1 MSQDKKG
8 DVVSLSGAPIH
19 HYDAPADW
27 EAPQGEMCLEEISA
41 HITTHLGPVASVF
54 HEIVSDTVHIDV
66 HVVHPT
72 DDFPYIRLVTS
83 GMSDLPMSV
92 PGDDDTPR
100 YLELVA
106 TLPGDWKL
114 DQASFED
121 ERWYWP
127 VRLIKQLARFPHKYG
142 TWLGWGHSM
151 PNGDPPEP
159 YADDTALCGVVLLP
173 SVTVPEDF
181 DTLRIDADKRIHF
194 LAVVPVY
201 REEMELKLRKG
212 SDALLERFGKHDL
225 SDIID
230 PQRVNVAKK
239 RFGIF

>member
-8 DVVSLSGAPIH
+8 EVVSLSGTPIH
-19 HYDAPADW
+19 HYDAPDAW
-27 EAPQGEMCLEEISA
+27 QPAQGEVCLEEISA

-54 HEIVSDTVHIDV
+54 HELASDTVHIDV
-66 HVVHPT
+66 HVVLPT
-72 DDFPYIRLVTS
+72 EDFPYARLVTS

-92 PGDDDTPR
+92 PNAEVPR
-100 YLELVA
+100 HLELLV

-114 DQASFED
+114 DQASFDD

-127 VRLIKQLARFPHKYG
+127 VRLIKQLARFPHKYQ

-159 YADDTALCGVVLLP
+159 YAPDTELCGVVLLP
-173 SVTVPEDF
+173 SVTVPDAF
-181 DTLRIDADKRIHF
+181 DTLRIDADKEIHF

-201 REEMELKLRKG
+201 KEEMELKLRKG
-212 SDALLERFGKHDL
+212 SNALIERLGEHDL
-225 SDIID
+225 NDIID
-230 PQRVNVAKK
+230 PTRVNVARK